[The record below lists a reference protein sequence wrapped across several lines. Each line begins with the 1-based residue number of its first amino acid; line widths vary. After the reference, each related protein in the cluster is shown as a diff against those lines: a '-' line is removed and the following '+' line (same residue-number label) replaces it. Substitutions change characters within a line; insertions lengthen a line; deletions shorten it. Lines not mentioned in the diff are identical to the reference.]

1 MEALDYR
8 SDATTAAQ
16 PYITCSYLRKLTSAG
31 YREDTCRQEPARSQA
46 TNTGSALRLVDSIR
60 AFS

>member
-16 PYITCSYLRKLTSAG
+16 PYITCSYLQKLTSAG
-31 YREDTCRQEPARSQA
+31 YREDTCRQEPAHSQA
-46 TNTGSALRLVDSIR
+46 TNTASALRLMVNIR
-60 AFS
+60 ALS